1 MQLKLIRKNLG
12 NVGSS
17 SNANI
22 PQGDVT
28 TPAGRLRLKQGGLPV
43 KLALLLAGLL
53 VQVTH
58 PYAASAQGQRAFQHP
73 ASGQSVVVDWNRNL
87 LVIVRTHG
95 AQPATIHPT
104 RSFAMMHAAIYDAV
118 NAIDQTHEPYA
129 AGVPHASRSASQE
142 AAAAAAAHEVL
153 VRFIP
158 LSRRRSMRNSSSR
171 SHRLR
176 TAHLK
181 QKASALDKLLA
192 TSSSP
197 CAAMT
202 VRAHSLFRMFSATL
216 PAIINQRRR
225 IFRRSLNSLTGRT

>member
-12 NVGSS
+12 RAFGTN

-22 PQGDVT
+22 PDGDFT
-28 TPAGRLRLKQGGLPV
+28 TPVGRLRLKQHGLPV
-43 KLALLLAGLL
+43 KLAVLLAGLL
-53 VQVTH
+53 VQVTL
-58 PYAASAQGQRAFQHP
+58 ASAQSQN
-73 ASGQSVVVDWNRNL
+73 VVVDWNRNL

-153 VRFIP
+153 VQLYRVF
-158 LSRRRSMRNSSSR
+158 
-171 SHRLR
+171 
-176 TAHLK
+176 
-181 QKASALDKLLA
+181 Q
-192 TSSSP
+192 
-197 CAAMT
+197 
-202 VRAHSLFRMFSATL
+202 ATL
-216 PAIINQRRR
+216 DAQLQQSLSQIPDGPPKTEGISVGQAVGDLILALRSNDGSSAQPIPYFFGNAPGDYQSTPPNFPPQPQFTHWSRVTPFSLEHANQ
-225 IFRRSLNSLTGRT
+225 F